1 MKYTENEKISEYNEI
16 NYNSE
21 GKRRIRNGAMDYGAA
36 K

>member
-1 MKYTENEKISEYNEI
+1 MKYTENEKINENNEK
-16 NYNSE
+16 NYNSK